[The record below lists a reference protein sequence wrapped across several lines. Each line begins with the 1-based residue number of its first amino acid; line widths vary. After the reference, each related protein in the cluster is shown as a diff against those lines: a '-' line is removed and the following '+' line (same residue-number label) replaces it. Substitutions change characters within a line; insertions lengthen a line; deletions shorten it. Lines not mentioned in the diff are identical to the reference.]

1 MHWGRVVR
9 DAIGIALLVGVGG
22 LLVSSV
28 FGHGRGALPMP
39 MVAVSNVLLTL
50 LGFVVAG
57 ALTRELRGRHLL
69 AVAVLV
75 WLIGI
80 VNVPLLGITI
90 AQWVASALAIFVAY
104 LLGGAIASALFRP
117 HPARGP
123 DRGPQSA
130 G

>member
-9 DAIGIALLVGVGG
+9 DAVGIALLVGVGG
-22 LLVSSV
+22 LLVSALV
-28 FGHGRGALPMP
+28 GHGQGALPMP
-39 MVAVSNVLLTL
+39 MVAASNVALTVV
-50 LGFVVAG
+50 GFVVAG

-80 VNVPLLGITI
+80 VNVPLLGITL
-90 AQWVASALAIFVAY
+90 AQWAASALAVLVAY

-117 HPARGP
+117 H
-123 DRGPQSA
+123 SS
-130 G
+130 